1 MNSYINRQSFI
12 TLFLFMVLNIC
23 SSYSYAGKEPELRSF
38 KMCNNITTG
47 DTLLVYDQLFLNS
60 LGVSTSI
67 SPSNYHL
74 HKTLNYI
81 TLEVD
86 QNTVVDCNLPQFS
99 LTAIVQ
105 IDRLDAY
112 GNTIGASQNITL
124 DINYDKTL
132 VEKYKEKH
140 TFTFEGGFWY
150 KAQIVSITPS
160 NTQALPF
167 VKISIGTS
175 IERYQD
181 IDKTTIPTFN
191 LATYNSSNTEINI
204 NWNAISGAEAYDLEW
219 VWYDDYANSD
229 NLNLTVAA
237 TDIEYSFKNNASRVT
252 IKDNSYQLTPAFE
265 RGYLLLRVRA
275 VGYTGAFFTHRV
287 EGSWSSQ
294 NYGPNIANASGSSF
308 TLGNDAIYIASISS
322 LSDIKL
328 HEPKLNWQYSSV
340 FAEEGKKK
348 EIIAYFDGSLHNRQT
363 VTKVNTDQQA
373 IVGETV
379 YDYLGRP
386 AVNILPAPA
395 FENKL
400 KFYPGFNLSSVSNA
414 HYRRSDFDLDN
425 GNCSNPVNTLSD
437 ASGAGLYYSSNNPL
451 SLNTTTRLHNEYIA
465 NSFGYPFTVT
475 EYTPDATGRI
485 RRQGGVG
492 PTHQLGT
499 GHETKYYYGRPDQE
513 ELDMLFGNSVGYK
526 YHYQKNM
533 VVDPNGQVSISYL
546 DLSGRVIATALAG
559 NTPSNVQILPNIG
572 SSVSMTVDVKSNAD
586 LQYASDHIYSNKVF
600 MVPMQS
606 NYTIDYQIEI
616 PRHTDPSKSHL
627 CFDCVYDLEISL
639 LDECNKEM
647 LDGNPNI
654 TGNQSIIRTLGKVD
668 SQFDTLCEPNPLNY
682 SFTNDADLNNAPIVV
697 NLPIGSYTLIKKL
710 KINYGALEFYENQF
724 IKGNNTLKTENSYRQ
739 HYLSKIDY
747 SQCASTC
754 DSCEIK
760 LGSREDY
767 VNKQSLKL
775 TELGIEINEEDLN
788 YFNAQFDDLLNFC
801 NELCNNN
808 VNNCESMLEII
819 KNDLRPGGQYALY
832 DLENNIFK
840 GLLDEE
846 GNSELGFNYQKY
858 WYSSGDPDD
867 PNNPQINYLDVN
879 NNIIKIEIGG
889 VFYTINELSPEQF
902 VKYFK
907 EEWLNSLLNKHPEYC
922 KYYDCIQDKGSNTY
936 DNNMYQV
943 SSWQEALDSGF
954 LNPLQMAGVGFS
966 SGRLDP
972 FFASNGRGVSKK
984 TELQNKLNLIKTLQ
998 GETTSEL
1005 SIWQLVYAT
1014 FMCKTDNSVLI
1025 SELNTC
1031 INNMDWNHCAPYLDR
1046 MWEMY
1051 RALYLAEKQKIK
1063 EALSPTCGF
1072 LSTAQ
1077 QQLYQ
1082 IRFLNTTQLQD
1093 SLSNNINVIGEIKAT
1108 INTRMDNACKSN
1120 CESQADLWMQS
1131 FVDCNLT
1138 SSSYDLLKS
1147 RLINVCRDACDYEHP
1162 FGASNVPNGRALRF
1176 SSTHRSFKEVFDKM
1190 VEDGLIVKTPGLC
1203 DVNKLSVWSY
1213 EHFSENNNIS
1223 PADTNRCD
1231 SAWVNADECV
1241 KNEQDP
1247 IRKQSMAVW
1256 ISVDTKT
1263 QCKKCI
1269 DCDQFNIAVQHL
1281 YNEYCGNF
1289 YDTSYFMREV
1299 ATNVINKYLKF
1310 NLTWFD
1316 YEDFA
1321 KKCLGKSDTSTNHLL
1336 LKDFKE
1342 DFIPYVENYT
1352 PKNKK
1357 IFDINVENEVKIS
1370 QHNDKQLFEISTY
1383 KPKDWYAGSQ
1393 YSGYGNLYASN
1404 NATYQINS
1412 TYTKYLSPCFCN
1424 KLQDGFINFGPN
1436 PPTPTEFNNIFS
1448 GCTPAGFDFWGAF
1461 QKCKEAWESQEDP
1474 SPGPLLPNSNWS
1486 QNQKTALENLVIEDD
1501 IEVPTCD
1508 FTCDDDKHPSYTN
1521 SYYDKPP
1528 QTSYPSNPSQGN
1540 GGNPPPSNPASNK
1553 KIVPCDSF
1561 LNFAIQLKTLTDG
1574 DLDLIY
1580 IFNRFFYEGTILP
1593 PDTVKLNLIMN
1604 YFYGITTP
1612 LSGLNNFPHAR
1623 PPKFPWGWEYYRSF
1637 MFMYADCIKM
1647 GDVPGDCC
1655 MKNTQYTSLLRKL
1668 FNSFSENKGSL
1679 GNYFAYSGWNM
1690 SPHDDEYAN
1699 TYLYKNTIKSC
1710 STNLKFLARNNRM
1723 PQIKFSIKDNC
1734 GDSSV
1739 IGLSFTKNLNNKI
1752 NFSKIVEFYNFKPVS
1767 NIACDTTKY
1776 FHVDVKVVLKDGSIY
1791 RTTLRGQAVKYKLK
1805 DTCTF
1810 RDTAKLCDKP
1820 FIHSFEYKPQCKD
1833 RLETM
1838 ANFHAKKAYQEYID
1852 SVRYDFR
1859 QKYIAKC
1866 MTAFDQETYTI
1877 TYPHLQYHYTLY
1889 YYDQAD
1895 NLIQTVPPAG
1905 VNINNSPSFL
1915 LAVKNARDNNATGS
1929 FPSHNMATR
1938 YKYNT
1943 LNQLVWQTTPDG
1955 GASEFWYDQVGRL
1968 VVSRNAKQN
1977 ATSPKSYSYT
1987 NFDPLGRITEVG
1999 EMQSSTTMTVALAFS
2014 PTSLANFINA
2024 SSKKEVTRTLY
2035 DIPFGTFPSNTYFTQ
2050 RNMRG
2055 RVSSIQ
2061 YFETLSSGANAT
2073 GTYNQAVHYTYDIH
2087 GNVDVL
2093 MREMPNL
2100 SNINQAYKTTHYE
2113 YDLVSGKVNQVI
2125 YQKQHADQFAHK
2137 YSYDGDNRII
2147 NTYTS
2152 TNMVHWDKEAHYS
2165 YYLHGP
2171 LKRTELGELKVQG
2184 VDYAYTLHGWLKGV
2198 NSTTLQEDRDIGQDG
2213 NGSSI
2218 NQFVAKDVFGFSLG
2232 YYEGDHTPIGMNR
2245 TLNPLTIAQQFTPST
2260 VGTTLGNASPN
2271 LYNGNIRHMVTAI
2284 LPFMNAFN
2292 PQARAYNYDQLNRIK
2307 DAYTYNQVNLGS
2319 NTWSTTA
2326 PAVSDYEEHF
2336 SYDPNGNIMTLQRNG
2351 TNVGGGALLM
2361 DNFTYN
2367 YTSGKNQLTHVDD
2380 VVPLANYGDD
2390 IDDQLSGNYSYDEI
2404 GNLISDQAEQI
2415 QEIKWTV
2422 YGKIK
2427 SIIRSSGSAKPNL
2440 AYEYSPDGHR
2450 VYKKVTQP
2458 NGNIKETYYI
2468 RDAQGNTMSTYTYD
2482 TDTFRWSES
2491 HIYGSSRIGIYNAEQ
2506 VLVISN
2512 IANSSTLQ
2520 ANEYENIR
2528 GKRHY
2533 ELSNHLGN
2541 VLAVVSDRRTGIC
2554 TGNGLI
2560 AYNAEVVSATDYYAF
2575 GSPMPGR
2582 QGIQQCSTYVDTV
2595 YVNNYIAQ
2603 EDFSSSSVGGFV
2615 AGTGSITVSNPTGNV
2630 LHIESIWTSR
2640 PLATKT
2646 VAVTANTNYTLDF
2659 DIVAFSDI
2667 TGFTESVR
2675 VRIFRPGG
2683 STLSTT
2689 YTVTGSQSINFTS
2702 VNAGNV
2708 TIEISQVIT
2717 GSGSYGSSPNPFVDI
2732 DNLSMYYITM
2742 TLDTLTVCSVWDKG
2756 YRYGFNGKEI
2766 DKGDEGMGGGGS
2778 TYDYGFRIYNPS
2790 LGKFL
2795 SVDPLAADFAWLS
2808 TYSYAANTPIWAIDL
2823 DGLEPV
2829 TIQQIDNF
2837 KKDIEQAKS
2846 INFTI
2851 FVDQPGVGGDRDN
2864 NEGVPFVG
2872 SGIDVGHTFIQIIV
2886 KKEDGST
2893 SSITMGFYPGD
2904 GETINPVIPNVTGSL
2919 ENDGGHIYDVKYTTE
2934 IDKTKA
2940 SNVLDYA
2947 NETVTKDTRYDLNNF
2962 NCTDFGLESAKKAG
2976 IDLPD
2981 TQGSWTGGGG
2991 SNPGDLGEDIRKRN
3005 IVESL
3010 INPEKKNDNSPG
3022 TSSGTSKKGKNGSS
3036 K

>member
-12 TLFLFMVLNIC
+12 SMFLFMVLNLWNN
-23 SSYSYAGKEPELRSF
+23 YSFAGKEPELRSF
-38 KMCNNITTG
+38 KMCNNITVG

-60 LGVSTSI
+60 LGTSTAV

-74 HKTLNYI
+74 HKTLNHI

-99 LTAIVQ
+99 VSVNVK
-105 IDRLDAY
+105 IDRIDAW
-112 GNTIGASQNITL
+112 GNAIGSSEYKTL
-124 DINYDKTL
+124 DIFYDKTL

-140 TFTFEGGFWY
+140 SFTFENGFWF
-150 KAQIVSITPS
+150 KTEIVSITPS
-160 NTQALPF
+160 STLALPF
-167 VKISIGTS
+167 VKVSIGSS

-181 IDKTTIPTFN
+181 INKTTIPTFN

-204 NWNAISGAEAYDLEW
+204 HWNPIIGAEAYDLEW

-229 NLNLTVAA
+229 DLNVTVPASA
-237 TDIEYSFKNNASRVT
+237 IEYDFQNNASRVT
-252 IKDNSYQLTPAFE
+252 VKGNAYQLTPTFE

-275 VGYTGAFFTHRV
+275 IGYTGAFFTHRV
-287 EGSWSSQ
+287 EGAWSSQ
-294 NYGPNIANASGSSF
+294 NYGPRIANSGGNSF
-308 TLGNDAIYIASISS
+308 AMGNDAIYIAPIASP
-322 LSDIKL
+322 LDVKM

-363 VTKVNTDQQA
+363 VTKINTDQQA

-414 HYRRSDFDLDN
+414 HYRRNDFDLDN

-437 ASGAGLYYSSNNPL
+437 ASGAGLYYASNNPL
-451 SLNTTTRLHNEYIA
+451 NNSPSSSLHNEYIP

-475 EYTPDATGRI
+475 EYTPDATGRV

-513 ELDMLFGNSVGYK
+513 ELDMLFGNSVGYQ

-559 NTPSNVQILPNIG
+559 NSPNNVQPLSSFG
-572 SSVSMTVDVKSNAD
+572 SAVNLSINAQSNAD

-600 MVPMQS
+600 TVPMQS
-606 NYTIDYQIEI
+606 NYTINYQIDI
-616 PRHTDPSKSHL
+616 PRHTDPTKSNL

-647 LDGNPNI
+647 LDGNPNVA
-654 TGNQSIIRTLGKVD
+654 GNQSIIRTLGTVN
-668 SQFDTLCEPNPLNY
+668 SQFDTLCEPSPLNY
-682 SFTNDADLNNAPIVV
+682 SFSNDADLNNAPIVV

-724 IKGNNTLKTENSYRQ
+724 IKGNTSLKTENSYRQ

-760 LGSREDY
+760 LGSRENY
-767 VNKQSLKL
+767 INKQSLKL
-775 TELGIEINEEDLN
+775 TELGIEVNVEDLS
-788 YFNAQFDDLLNFC
+788 YFNKKFDDLLSFC
-801 NELCNNN
+801 KDLCNTSINS
-808 VNNCESMLEII
+808 CESMLEII
-819 KNDLRPGGQYALY
+819 KNDLRPGGQYAQY
-832 DLENNIFK
+832 DLANNVFK

-846 GNSELGFNYQKY
+846 GNSELGFNYQKF
-858 WYSSGDPDD
+858 WYSTDGPNDPAT
-867 PNNPQINYLDVN
+867 PEINYLDAN
-879 NNIIKIEIGG
+879 GNIIKIEIDGA
-889 VFYTINELSPEQF
+889 YTRVNDLSPEQF

-907 EEWLNSLLNKHPEYC
+907 EEWLNSILNKHPEYC
-922 KYYDCIQDKGSNTY
+922 KYYDCMLDQGSNTY
-936 DNNMYQV
+936 DNNMYQAAT
-943 SSWQEALDSGF
+943 WQEALDSGF
-954 LNPLQMAGVGFS
+954 LNPLQMAGVGFP

-984 TELQNKLNLIKTLQ
+984 TDLQNKLNLLKTINDDIYVN
-998 GETTSEL
+998 L

-1014 FMCKTDNSVLI
+1014 FMCKVSETDNLTN
-1025 SELNTC
+1025 LNTC
-1031 INNMDWNHCAPYLDR
+1031 INAMDWSRCAPYLDR
-1046 MWEMY
+1046 MWGMY

-1072 LSTAQ
+1072 LSNAQ

-1082 IRFLNTTQLQD
+1082 IRFLNTAQLQD
-1093 SLSNNINVIGEIKAT
+1093 SLSNDINDIDEIKST
-1108 INTRMDNACKSN
+1108 TNTRMDNACKTN
-1120 CESQADLWMQS
+1120 CESQADMWMQS
-1131 FVDCNLT
+1131 FVDCNLST
-1138 SSSYDLLKS
+1138 SSYNLLKTQ
-1147 RLINVCRDACDYEHP
+1147 LINVCRDACDYEHP
-1162 FGASNVPNGRALRF
+1162 FGASNVPNGRTLRF
-1176 SSTHRSFKEVFDKM
+1176 SNTHKSFKAVFDKM
-1190 VEDGLIVKTPGLC
+1190 VDDGLIIKIPGIC

-1231 SAWVNADECV
+1231 SAWVNANNCV

-1247 IRKQSMAVW
+1247 NRKQSMAAG
-1256 ISVDTKT
+1256 IPVDAKT

-1269 DCDQFNIAVQHL
+1269 DCDQFNLAVQHL
-1281 YNEYCGNF
+1281 YTEYNGNF

-1316 YEDFA
+1316 YEEFA
-1321 KKCLGKSDTSTNHLL
+1321 KKCLGKSDTSSNRLL

-1342 DFIPYVENYT
+1342 DFIPYVLNTNNAFIPNFELNETKQPILGEQNTNNELKIYSNYQ
-1352 PKNKK
+1352 P
-1357 IFDINVENEVKIS
+1357 I
-1370 QHNDKQLFEISTY
+1370 
-1383 KPKDWYAGSQ
+1383 DWYAGSQ
-1393 YSGYGNLYASN
+1393 NSGYGRLFASVN
-1404 NATYQINS
+1404 SAYQINS

-1424 KLQDGFINFGPN
+1424 ELQRRYDNNNN
-1436 PPTPTEFNNIFS
+1436 PAPPIFNDLW
-1448 GCTPAGFDFWGAF
+1448 GDCDPPGFDFWAAL
-1461 QKCKEAWESQEDP
+1461 QVCKEAWESEEN
-1474 SPGPLLPNSNWS
+1474 PGPLTQNSTWNET
-1486 QNQKTALENLVIEDD
+1486 QKTALEYLSMDE

-1508 FTCDDDKHPSYTN
+1508 FDCNDDKHPSYTN
-1521 SYYDKPP
+1521 SYYETPP
-1528 QTSYPSNPSQGN
+1528 NVTNPPSGGSSGS
-1540 GGNPPPSNPASNK
+1540 GGNSPPPSYSSPPANK
-1553 KIVPCDSF
+1553 KIIPCDSF
-1561 LNFAIQLKTLTDG
+1561 LNFAVHLKTLTNG

-1580 IFNRFFYEGTILP
+1580 IFNRFFYEGIIMP
-1593 PDTVKLNLIMN
+1593 PDTVKLKLIMN

-1612 LSGLNNFPHAR
+1612 LSGLINFPHAV
-1623 PPKFPWGWEYYRSF
+1623 PSKFPWGWEHYRSF
-1637 MFMYADCIKM
+1637 MFMYAGCIHM
-1647 GDVPGDCC
+1647 SDVPGDCC
-1655 MKNTQYTSLLRKL
+1655 MKTTQYASLLRKM
-1668 FNSFSENKGSL
+1668 FNSFSEPKGSI
-1679 GNYFAYSGWNM
+1679 GNYLAYSGWNM
-1690 SPHDDEYAN
+1690 SPHQDEYAN
-1699 TYLYKNTIKSC
+1699 TYLYKNSNKSC
-1710 STNLKFLARNNRM
+1710 STNLKFIARKNRM
-1723 PQIKFSIKDNC
+1723 PQLRFSIRDNC

-1739 IGLSFTKNLNNKI
+1739 ISLSFTKNLNNKI

-1767 NIACDTTKY
+1767 KLACDTTKY

-1791 RTTLRGQAVKYKLK
+1791 HTTLRGHASSYKLK

-1820 FIHSFEYKPQCKD
+1820 FIHTIAYKPQCKD
-1833 RLETM
+1833 RLETI
-1838 ANFHAKKAYQEYID
+1838 AKFHAKKAYQEYID

-1905 VNINNSPSFL
+1905 VNINTNPVFLNS
-1915 LAVKNARDNNATGS
+1915 VKTARSNNTTGS
-1929 FPSHNMATR
+1929 FPTHNMATR
-1938 YKYNT
+1938 YEYNT
-1943 LNQLVWQTTPDG
+1943 LNQLTWQNTPDG
-1955 GASEFWYDQVGRL
+1955 GESNFWYDQVGRL
-1968 VVSRNAKQN
+1968 VVSQNAKQN
-1977 ATSPKSYSYT
+1977 TTTPPSYSYT

-1999 EMQSSTTMTVALAFS
+1999 EMESATTMTVALAFS
-2014 PTSLANFINA
+2014 PTNLANFINA
-2024 SSKKEVTRTLY
+2024 SAKKEVTRTFY
-2035 DIPFGTFPSNTYFTQ
+2035 DVPFGSFPSSTQFTQ

-2073 GTYNQAVHYTYDIH
+2073 GSYTQGVHYTYDIH

-2093 MREMPNL
+2093 MREMPAL
-2100 SNINQAYKTTHYE
+2100 SSINQAYKTTHYD

-2125 YQKQHADQFAHK
+2125 YQKHHADQFAHK

-2147 NTYTS
+2147 DAYTS
-2152 TNMVHWDKEAHYS
+2152 TNMVHWDREAHYS

-2198 NSTTLQEDRDIGQDG
+2198 NSTTLQEDRDIGHDG
-2213 NGSSI
+2213 DPGSI

-2232 YYEGDHTPIGMNR
+2232 YYEADQTPIGMNR
-2245 TLNPLTIAQQFTPST
+2245 MVNPLTIAQQFTPST

-2284 LPFMNAFN
+2284 QPFMSNGM
-2292 PQARAYNYDQLNRIK
+2292 PQARAYHYDQLNRIK
-2307 DAYTYNQVNLGS
+2307 DAFTYNDVNLGS
-2319 NTWSTTA
+2319 NTWGSGTTL
-2326 PAVSDYEEHF
+2326 DYEEHF

-2351 TNVGGGALLM
+2351 TTAGGGPLLM

-2367 YTSGKNQLTHVDD
+2367 YTSGKNQLTHVND

-2390 IDDQLSGNYSYDEI
+2390 IDDQLSGNYSYDAI
-2404 GNLISDQAEQI
+2404 GNLIADQAEQI

-2427 SIIRSSGSAKPNL
+2427 SITRNAVSTKPNL
-2440 AYEYSPDGHR
+2440 EYEYSPDGHR
-2450 VYKKVTQP
+2450 VYKKVILP

-2468 RDAQGNTMSTYTYD
+2468 RDAQGNTMSTYTFD
-2482 TDTFRWSES
+2482 TDTFRWSEA
-2491 HIYGSSRIGIYNAEQ
+2491 HIYGSSRIGVYNAER
-2506 VLVISN
+2506 VLVVGTTTQ
-2512 IANSSTLQ
+2512 NSHLQ
-2520 ANEYENIR
+2520 ANEHENIR

-2560 AYNAEVVSATDYYAF
+2560 AYEAEVVSATDYYAF

-2582 QGIQQCSTYVDTV
+2582 QGIQQCSTVTNTV
-2595 YVNNYIAQ
+2595 TVTNYAAQ

-2615 AGTGSITVSNPTGNV
+2615 AGTGSRTVSNPT
-2630 LHIESIWTSR
+2630 
-2640 PLATKT
+2640 
-2646 VAVTANTNYTLDF
+2646 
-2659 DIVAFSDI
+2659 
-2667 TGFTESVR
+2667 
-2675 VRIFRPGG
+2675 
-2683 STLSTT
+2683 
-2689 YTVTGSQSINFTS
+2689 
-2702 VNAGNV
+2702 
-2708 TIEISQVIT
+2708 
-2717 GSGSYGSSPNPFVDI
+2717 
-2732 DNLSMYYITM
+2732 
-2742 TLDTLTVCSVWDKG
+2742 
-2756 YRYGFNGKEI
+2756 
-2766 DKGDEGMGGGGS
+2766 
-2778 TYDYGFRIYNPS
+2778 
-2790 LGKFL
+2790 
-2795 SVDPLAADFAWLS
+2795 
-2808 TYSYAANTPIWAIDL
+2808 
-2823 DGLEPV
+2823 
-2829 TIQQIDNF
+2829 
-2837 KKDIEQAKS
+2837 
-2846 INFTI
+2846 
-2851 FVDQPGVGGDRDN
+2851 
-2864 NEGVPFVG
+2864 
-2872 SGIDVGHTFIQIIV
+2872 
-2886 KKEDGST
+2886 
-2893 SSITMGFYPGD
+2893 
-2904 GETINPVIPNVTGSL
+2904 
-2919 ENDGGHIYDVKYTTE
+2919 
-2934 IDKTKA
+2934 
-2940 SNVLDYA
+2940 
-2947 NETVTKDTRYDLNNF
+2947 
-2962 NCTDFGLESAKKAG
+2962 
-2976 IDLPD
+2976 
-2981 TQGSWTGGGG
+2981 
-2991 SNPGDLGEDIRKRN
+2991 
-3005 IVESL
+3005 
-3010 INPEKKNDNSPG
+3010 
-3022 TSSGTSKKGKNGSS
+3022 
-3036 K
+3036 